1 MAFYNL
7 CLWIVLIWSIYM
19 LLHCSLFCS
28 IFLCAFSNACL
39 RKVAIC
45 KVFGH
50 YPSVLYLLLLIISKF
65 YLQLHHLMN
74 TLIANET
81 NSLVSNFFIC
91 ICRVLWNLVH
101 LTCDQIQEASNV
113 DGRWCIKSGAG
124 QITSFKGLLLSRWT
138 LHAAKIVY
146 FFFGLANY
154 LNLVISVPGLL
165 YFTFTT
171 SLE

>member
-1 MAFYNL
+1 
-7 CLWIVLIWSIYM
+7 M
-19 LLHCSLFCS
+19 L
-28 IFLCAFSNACL
+28 
-39 RKVAIC
+39 
-45 KVFGH
+45 GH
-50 YPSVLYLLLLIISKF
+50 YPSILYLLLLIISKF

-146 FFFGLANY
+146 FFFWTCKLSESCNFC
-154 LNLVISVPGLL
+154 PW
-165 YFTFTT
+165 FTLFYVYDILGVKGIHGEGVVGDKLRRMKV
-171 SLE
+171 SGGGVGGSNSW